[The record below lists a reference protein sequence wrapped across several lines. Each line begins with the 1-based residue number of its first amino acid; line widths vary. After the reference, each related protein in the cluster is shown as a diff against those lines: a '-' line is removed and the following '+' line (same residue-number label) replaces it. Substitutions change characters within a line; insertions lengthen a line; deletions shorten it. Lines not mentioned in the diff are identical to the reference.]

1 VCANAHAPNAYRRI
15 HAPAPDIHARHRT
28 ERHRTAPRRP
38 SPTQPSPLP
47 DPQVHPKVAELGL
60 HRFLTIAGVHKL
72 PLSNTAMSSFH
83 LAWNAGLAQ
92 YQSVQREIAL
102 PQAVALL
109 TAFLSLSEPLHLL
122 LAGFRFDAATVH
134 WAHVVRLVGLVWFGL
149 SVTFLLITIGCAV
162 YSTESM
168 RRLRHASMQ
177 LVADYPVHRLFVS
190 HVVDSQPLAC
200 SVAYVLP
207 GTKTVV
213 VVALLVLLASG
224 VPWLFIPFWGWRPI
238 DSVLQALPTVAQ
250 HSLHRGAGVRRRDCC
265 RRWRADAA
273 RPGDGLVG
281 GADAVVSCTAAR
293 AGMPRHAPLVVGGAR
308 PGRLADANGV
318 KALEV

>member
-1 VCANAHAPNAYRRI
+1 
-15 HAPAPDIHARHRT
+15 
-28 ERHRTAPRRP
+28 
-38 SPTQPSPLP
+38 
-47 DPQVHPKVAELGL
+47 VHPKVAELGL

-149 SVTFLLITIGCAV
+149 SVTFLLTTIGCAV

-250 HSLHRGAGVRRRDCC
+250 HSLHRGAGDETA
-265 RRWRADAA
+265 ADGGALM
-273 RPGDGLVG
+273 RLGLVTG
-281 GADAVVSCTAAR
+281 SSVVLMLSYLVRQLVRECRDMRPSSWEALDPADLPMRTASK
-293 AGMPRHAPLVVGGAR
+293 H
-308 PGRLADANGV
+308 
-318 KALEV
+318 